1 MYATI
6 KMFDVSRAGLNEWWV
21 WSFPSLMLWLVNG
34 VITACVLAHIFVF
47 GEPITKRG
55 TEASLCFWRNRKQ
68 ADIDLS
74 RVRDVTGRH
83 WYLCVYEIELYSA

>member
-1 MYATI
+1 MCA
-6 KMFDVSRAGLNEWWV
+6 RAGLNEWWV